1 MLFNSLLTDTAG
13 LNANWD
19 IVAEWKGWWPQG
31 GLAGTSQGDDGI
43 SGWTWAAM
51 WSQWWVPGEKM
62 VQESEGCYE
71 ALKLPGSWST
81 EEGGGSIW

>member
-31 GLAGTSQGDDGI
+31 GLAGTSQGDDGV
-43 SGWTWAAM
+43 SG
-51 WSQWWVPGEKM
+51 
-62 VQESEGCYE
+62 
-71 ALKLPGSWST
+71 
-81 EEGGGSIW
+81 